1 MSRLEAGVEAGGG
14 IGPDAAP
21 PSPTKEFVDE
31 IRSSGLSFCGF
42 GKEKQE
48 RVKDERNEERARSL
62 FGVSALAIAKLH
74 KDLHELEEE
83 YRIKNFNSMQST
95 FS

>member
-1 MSRLEAGVEAGGG
+1 MGAGVEAGRG

-42 GKEKQE
+42 SKEKQE
-48 RVKDERNEERARSL
+48 RVKDERNEERFRSL
-62 FGVSALAIAKLH
+62 FGVSALSTRWKNPHARFIFAPLRR
-74 KDLHELEEE
+74 ETRLE
-83 YRIKNFNSMQST
+83 T
-95 FS
+95 